1 MPAKPKFNA
10 RRLMEKAVEVMG
22 QSIHEPR
29 TDGKACPLVGA
40 LVWKP
45 DRTVGT
51 ACRGELRHGD
61 HAEFTLLERKNRA
74 NLLDG
79 AILFTTMEPCAPG
92 SRNPPKTSCA
102 ERIVTARIT
111 EVWVGIEDPDPT
123 VDRKG
128 IKYLQECGVAIRM
141 FDRDLQDIIRKA
153 NKDFI
158 AQAQARAAE
167 ADKKPKAVMLSTFE
181 RPVPA
186 ANMKDFSVEALK
198 KYRDISKIKDSVDSD
213 SFRQLLLQQ
222 GLLKQ
227 EKDQLVPS
235 GFGLL
240 LFGEYPRNSAQQ
252 AGLLGTIHY
261 PDGREEIRDFD
272 GPMVNVPDGAIQWL
286 KDKLPNPIDRS
297 EARRRNVSDKF
308 FELVREG
315 IVNALVHRD
324 YDIAGA
330 KCQLVVTPDTVV
342 VKSPGRPIEPITL
355 EQLQS
360 FSAPMLSRNPL
371 LHFIFAKMELAEER
385 GLGLNSMKSD
395 ASQAGLPL
403 PSYRWEDP
411 YLILTLFRSPASAV
425 HGLSHQVLYSL
436 NKDEKASW
444 SFIVGREFVTSQRL
458 MRHMQFDK
466 RKAQR
471 VLQKLENVK
480 LLRRVGRGPSTH
492 YLVVRP

>member
-1 MPAKPKFNA
+1 MPARPKFEP
-10 RRLMEKAVEVMG
+10 RKLMEIAIEVMH
-22 QSIHEPR
+22 QSVQEPR
-29 TDGKACPLVGA
+29 QDGKACPRVGA
-40 LVWKP
+40 LLWKP

-61 HAEFTLLERKNRA
+61 HAEYALLERKNRA

-79 AILFTTMEPCAPG
+79 AILFTTMEPCSPG

-102 ERIVTARIT
+102 ERIVLARIS
-111 EVWVGIEDPDPT
+111 EVWVGIEDPDPM

-128 IKYLQECGVAIRM
+128 IKYLQESGVAIRM

-181 RPVPA
+181 SSVLA
-186 ANMKDFSVEALK
+186 ADMKDFSPEALK
-198 KYRDISKIKDSVDSD
+198 KYRDITKIKDAVDSEG
-213 SFRQLLLQQ
+213 FRQRLLQQ

-227 EKDQLVPS
+227 EKDRLVPS

-240 LFGEYPRNSAQQ
+240 LFGERPRDSAQQ

-261 PDGREEIRDFD
+261 PNGKEEIRDFD
-272 GPMVNVPDGAIQWL
+272 GPMVNVPDAAIQWL

-297 EARRRNVSDKF
+297 EARRREVSEKF

-315 IVNALVHRD
+315 IVNALVHRN

-385 GLGLNSMKSD
+385 GLGLNSMKND
-395 ASQAGLPL
+395 ATQAGLPL

-411 YLILTLFRSPASAV
+411 YLVLTLFRNREGVTKIINPKVLELLTESEQRGLQWLATRGRATSKEYGKAMKAYDRTARRHLNHFLAAGLVRKVGSGPATDYEV
-425 HGLSHQVLYSL
+425 
-436 NKDEKASW
+436 
-444 SFIVGREFVTSQRL
+444 I
-458 MRHMQFDK
+458 
-466 RKAQR
+466 
-471 VLQKLENVK
+471 
-480 LLRRVGRGPSTH
+480 
-492 YLVVRP
+492 